1 MESGFLK
8 FLIFTSPVGTFL
20 SSSPYCVF
28 LLQFAVRHLKELE
41 HQKREL
47 QKEGN
52 ALIDFF
58 CEDKETMKLDECF
71 QIFRDFCIR
80 FNKAVKVSTI
90 KLAVRLLS
98 TECDSHSFEIN
109 AGPHGLNYLFS
120 AYGTLPIW
128 GYLVY
133 LPEWLQ
139 QIAMEMVI
147 LPSPVCSPTANSS
160 ALVLFCT
167 FCSGWPDH

>member
-1 MESGFLK
+1 MTCYDFNFSVWFM
-8 FLIFTSPVGTFL
+8 
-20 SSSPYCVF
+20 CVWF

-80 FNKAVKVSTI
+80 FNTAVKVGALNEILTLLKWI
-90 KLAVRLLS
+90 LA
-98 TECDSHSFEIN
+98 HMN
-109 AGPHGLNYLFS
+109 
-120 AYGTLPIW
+120 
-128 GYLVY
+128 
-133 LPEWLQ
+133 
-139 QIAMEMVI
+139 
-147 LPSPVCSPTANSS
+147 
-160 ALVLFCT
+160 
-167 FCSGWPDH
+167 